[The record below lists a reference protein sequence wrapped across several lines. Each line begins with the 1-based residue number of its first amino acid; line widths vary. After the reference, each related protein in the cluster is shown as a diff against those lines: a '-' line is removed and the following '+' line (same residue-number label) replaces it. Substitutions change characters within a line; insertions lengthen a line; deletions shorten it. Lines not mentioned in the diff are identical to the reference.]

1 MACSSSKVDLRKPS
15 TWPKTCFTLHAST
28 LVQSLEVL
36 AFIGEVGDAR
46 QQLTGSDI
54 IVGFLLVLSL
64 IIVLAEIITQIH
76 SLEIQIILL
85 RPKQLPISL
94 SRRPWATSIL
104 SEPINSILRLH
115 GPCHLRLSAML
126 WFSTLLASAFR
137 FEIDKLLITFPRLL
151 CSSQMILL
159 PSSAV
164 KPICHLCVSVIYS
177 FFDCISLFKN
187 ILVGMIENILERIS
201 RDINF
206 KIGCGWCPLLFQMQ
220 KEIVLAFDPFLCILF
235 SPDCRW
241 LFALAQE
248 LCLGCR
254 GEPQIPEFI
263 LCSSF
268 ALKSEKVLLPLEV
281 ISGRTRS

>member
-15 TWPKTCFTLHAST
+15 AWPKTCFTLHAST

-36 AFIGEVGDAR
+36 ALIGEVGDVR

-85 RPKQLPISL
+85 RPKQLPISV

-104 SEPINSILRLH
+104 SKPIKSILRLYR
-115 GPCHLRLSAML
+115 PCYLRLSSML
-126 WFSTLLASAFR
+126 WSSALLASAFR
-137 FEIDKLLITFPRLL
+137 FEIDRLLTTFPRLL
-151 CSSQMILL
+151 CSSPMILL

-164 KPICHLCVSVIYS
+164 KPIYHLWASIICS
-177 FFDCISLFKN
+177 FFDCISLFEN
-187 ILVGMIENILERIS
+187 VLVSMIENVLERIS

-206 KIGCGWCPLLFQMQ
+206 KIGCGWCLLLFQMQ
-220 KEIVLAFDPFLCILF
+220 KEIVLAFDPFLCIPF

-248 LCLGCR
+248 LCLGCG
-254 GEPQIPEFI
+254 GEPQILEFI

-268 ALKSEKVLLPLEV
+268 ALKSKKVLLPLEV

>member
-1 MACSSSKVDLRKPS
+1 MTCSSSKVDLRKPS
-15 TWPKTCFTLHAST
+15 AWPKTCFTLHTSA

-36 AFIGEVGDAR
+36 ALIGEVGDAR
-46 QQLTGSDI
+46 QQLTRSDI
-54 IVGFLLVLSL
+54 IVRFLLVLSL
-64 IIVLAEIITQIH
+64 IIILAEIITQIH

-85 RPKQLPISL
+85 RPEQLPISL

-104 SEPINSILRLH
+104 SKPIKSILRLYR
-115 GPCHLRLSAML
+115 PCHLRLSTIL
-126 WFSTLLASAFR
+126 WFSTLLASAFW
-137 FEIDKLLITFPRLL
+137 FEIDMLLIAFPRLF

-159 PSSAV
+159 PSSTV
-164 KPICHLCVSVIYS
+164 KPIYHLCASIICS

-187 ILVGMIENILERIS
+187 ILVGMIENVLERIS

-220 KEIVLAFDPFLCILF
+220 KEIILAFDPFLCILF
-235 SPDCRW
+235 SLNCRW
-241 LFALAQE
+241 LFALAHK
-248 LCLGCR
+248 LCLGSR
-254 GEPQIPEFI
+254 GESQIPEFI

-268 ALKSEKVLLPLEV
+268 ALKLKKVLLPLKV